1 MSVTI
6 LFATSCALI
15 LAVLALLSSASFM
28 AVTVAIFGIVSCL
41 MAGVN
46 NIITSMV
53 PLSLRESGNSGKI
66 AGILNGF
73 SYLGSTI
80 SSYGLG
86 LIAEKFNWIAVFVTL
101 IGVSIFVICIGLS
114 FVLVKKAKG
123 ALVK

>member
-1 MSVTI
+1 
-6 LFATSCALI
+6 
-15 LAVLALLSSASFM
+15 
-28 AVTVAIFGIVSCL
+28 

-53 PLSLRESGNSGKI
+53 PLSLRENGNSGKI

-86 LIAEKFNWIAVFVTL
+86 LIAETFDWIAVFVTL
-101 IGVSIFVICIGLS
+101 IGVSIFVICIGTA
-114 FVLVKKAKG
+114 FIITKKQKE
-123 ALVK
+123 LF